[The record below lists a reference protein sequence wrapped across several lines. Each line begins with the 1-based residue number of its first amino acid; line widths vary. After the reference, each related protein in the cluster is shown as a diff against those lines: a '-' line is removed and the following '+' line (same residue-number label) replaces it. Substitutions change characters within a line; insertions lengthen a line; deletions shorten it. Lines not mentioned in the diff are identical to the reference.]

1 MKFFDKYFEDFV
13 GYLIIIHV
21 LHQILILGTQIV
33 VFSLLLIFS
42 VIIHFLEKD
51 LQPEAFGNIL
61 DSMWYGIATLTTV
74 GYGDVT
80 PVSDL

>member
-1 MKFFDKYFEDFV
+1 METKTFYFRNPNCCLFFAPN
-13 GYLIIIHV
+13 
-21 LHQILILGTQIV
+21 
-33 VFSLLLIFS
+33 FS

-80 PVSDL
+80 PVSDLVSLFLVLPCF

>member
-1 MKFFDKYFEDFV
+1 METKTFYFRNSDRC
-13 GYLIIIHV
+13 
-21 LHQILILGTQIV
+21 
-33 VFSLLLIFS
+33 VFSSFNFS
-42 VIIHFLEKD
+42 VVIHFLEKD

-80 PVSDL
+80 PVSDLGKLFLVLQCF